1 MSTQARDLADSC
13 LEHKTVIMDPVSP
26 VERLGIY
33 LYRFNPG
40 DYYLKFV
47 EMTGHGSTA
56 VRNKTWDVLVH

>member
-1 MSTQARDLADSC
+1 
-13 LEHKTVIMDPVSP
+13 MDPVSP

-47 EMTGHGSTA
+47 EMTGLGSTA